1 MQAFFHFERCG
12 CSLMPLKIKILLLSI
27 IPMMLVT
34 SAVAWLGMNQ
44 ARQLSEEEIR
54 LFEQH
59 LLDSKQ
65 RELENYVSLAMTSI
79 AHIVDTAGPGDAR
92 AQNAVKQILTD
103 MTFGD
108 DQDGYFFV
116 YTRTGTNL
124 VHPTQPELVG
134 QDLHDMQD
142 ARGNYV
148 IRNLLEQA
156 ERGGGFHRYLW
167 LKPSKQAL
175 EEKISYAVMLPK
187 WNWMLGTGLYL
198 DDISR
203 EVAKIRAEVNRNIRN
218 TFFTV
223 LVIMSVAVVLVVLL
237 GIAINLH
244 ENRLA
249 DSRLRLLAHRSILA
263 NVADRRRFSRE
274 LHDGINQLM
283 VSVLY
288 RIELAQRKLKQG
300 NSEGLADLDKGYQVL
315 NEAIQEVRRI
325 SHDLRPTLLDDLGL
339 EAALE
344 GLLDRFTERTG
355 IRLDLDMRLPTTPL
369 PEEVEITVYRLVQEG
384 LTNVERHSGAS
395 LLRLKLWQQGR
406 QLWLKM
412 QDNGCGFD
420 QDVLER
426 FEGIGLRNMRERVE
440 LLGGEF
446 KLSSRPGQGTVL
458 LSGLSLQQTG
468 GEG

>member
-1 MQAFFHFERCG
+1 
-12 CSLMPLKIKILLLSI
+12 MPLKIKILLLSI
-27 IPMMLVT
+27 LPMMLVT

-59 LLDSKQ
+59 LLGSKQ
-65 RELENYVSLAMTSI
+65 RELENYVSLALTSI
-79 AHIVDTAGPGDAR
+79 AHIVDTAGPDDAQ
-92 AQNAVKQILTD
+92 AKSAVKQILTD

-116 YTRTGTNL
+116 YTLEGVNL

-134 QDLHDMQD
+134 QDLYDMQD

-148 IRNLLEQA
+148 IRNLLERARQ
-156 ERGGGFHRYLW
+156 GGGFHRYLW
-167 LKPSKQAL
+167 QKPSKQAR

-237 GIAINLH
+237 GVAINLH

-300 NSEGLADLDKGYQVL
+300 NEEGLTDLDKGYQVL

-355 IRLDLDMRLPTTPL
+355 IRLDLDIRLPGGRL
-369 PEEVEITVYRLVQEG
+369 PEDVEITVYRLVQEG
-384 LTNVERHSGAS
+384 LTNVERHSGAG
-395 LLRLKLWQQGR
+395 LLRLRLWQQGG

-420 QDVLER
+420 PEVLER

-446 KLSSRPGQGTVL
+446 RLASRQGQGATL
-458 LSGLSLQQTG
+458 LAGLSLQQTG
-468 GEG
+468 GER

>member
-1 MQAFFHFERCG
+1 
-12 CSLMPLKIKILLLSI
+12 MPLKIKILLLAL

-54 LFEQH
+54 LFENH
-59 LLDSKQ
+59 LLSSKQ
-65 RELENYVSLAMTSI
+65 RELENYVSLALTSI
-79 AHIVDTAGPGDAR
+79 AHIVDTAGPDDAQ
-92 AQNAVKQILTD
+92 AQQDVKQILRD

-116 YTRTGTNL
+116 YTLEGVNL
-124 VHPTQPELVG
+124 MHPTQPELEG
-134 QDLHDMQD
+134 QNLYDLQD
-142 ARGNYV
+142 ASGNYV
-148 IRNLLEQA
+148 IRNLLQQA
-156 ERGGGFHRYLW
+156 RQGGGFHRYLW
-167 LKPSKQAL
+167 RKPSKQAH
-175 EEKISYAVMLPK
+175 EEKLGYAVLLPK
-187 WNWMLGTGLYL
+187 WGWMLGTGLYL

-203 EVAKIRAEVNRNIRN
+203 EVGKIRAEVNRNIRN

-237 GIAINLH
+237 GVAINLH

-300 NSEGLADLDKGYQVL
+300 NREGLVDLDKGYQVL

-325 SHDLRPTLLDDLGL
+325 SHDLRPTMLDDLGL
-339 EAALE
+339 AAALE
-344 GLLDRFTERTG
+344 GLLDQFMERTG
-355 IRLDLDMRLPTTPL
+355 IQLNLDMRLPTEAL
-369 PEEVEITVYRLVQEG
+369 PEDVEITVYRLVQEG
-384 LTNVERHSGAS
+384 LTNVERHSGAD
-395 LLRLKLWQQGR
+395 LLHLRLWSQGG

-420 QDVLER
+420 PDVLER
-426 FEGIGLRNMRERVE
+426 FEGIGLCNMRERVE

-446 KLSSRPGQGTVL
+446 KLISRPGQGATL
-458 LSGLSLQQTG
+458 LAGLSLQQSG
-468 GEG
+468 GS

>member
-1 MQAFFHFERCG
+1 
-12 CSLMPLKIKILLLSI
+12 
-27 IPMMLVT
+27 
-34 SAVAWLGMNQ
+34 
-44 ARQLSEEEIR
+44 
-54 LFEQH
+54 
-59 LLDSKQ
+59 
-65 RELENYVSLAMTSI
+65 
-79 AHIVDTAGPGDAR
+79 
-92 AQNAVKQILTD
+92 
-103 MTFGD
+103 
-108 DQDGYFFV
+108 
-116 YTRTGTNL
+116 
-124 VHPTQPELVG
+124 
-134 QDLHDMQD
+134 
-142 ARGNYV
+142 
-148 IRNLLEQA
+148 
-156 ERGGGFHRYLW
+156 
-167 LKPSKQAL
+167 
-175 EEKISYAVMLPK
+175 
-187 WNWMLGTGLYL
+187 
-198 DDISR
+198 
-203 EVAKIRAEVNRNIRN
+203 
-218 TFFTV
+218 
-223 LVIMSVAVVLVVLL
+223 MSVAVVLVVLL

>member
-1 MQAFFHFERCG
+1 
-12 CSLMPLKIKILLLSI
+12 MPLKIKILLLSL
-27 IPMMLVT
+27 IPMMVVT

-54 LFEQH
+54 LFEEH
-59 LLDSKQ
+59 LLGSKR
-65 RELENYVSLAMTSI
+65 RELQNYVSLALTSI
-79 AHIVDTAGPGDAR
+79 AHIVDTAGPNNER
-92 AQNAVKQILTD
+92 AKRAVKQIITD

-108 DQDGYFFV
+108 DKDGYFFV
-116 YTRTGTNL
+116 YTEDGTNL

-134 QDLHDMQD
+134 QNLYDLQD
-142 ARGNYV
+142 ASGNYV
-148 IRNLLEQA
+148 IRNLLQQA
-156 ERGGGFHRYLW
+156 QNGGGFHRYLW
-167 LKPSKQAL
+167 QKPSKQAY
-175 EEKISYAVMLPK
+175 EEKLGYAVMLPK

-288 RIELAQRKLKQG
+288 RIELAQRKLKH
-300 NSEGLADLDKGYQVL
+300 NNLEGLSDLDKGYQVL

-344 GLLDRFTERTG
+344 GLLDRFTERTN
-355 IRLDLDMRLPTTPL
+355 IQLDLDIRLPGESL
-369 PEEVEITVYRLVQEG
+369 PEDVEITIYRLVQEG
-384 LTNVERHSGAS
+384 LTNVERHSGAA
-395 LLRLKLWQQGR
+395 LLHLRLWVRGE

-420 QDVLER
+420 PDVLER

-440 LLGGEF
+440 LLGGDF
-446 KLSSRPGQGTVL
+446 RLVSKPGQGATL
-458 LSGLSLQQTG
+458 FAGLSLHQG
-468 GEG
+468 RGEG

>member
-1 MQAFFHFERCG
+1 
-12 CSLMPLKIKILLLSI
+12 MPLKIKILLLSI
-27 IPMMLVT
+27 LPMMLVT

-59 LLDSKQ
+59 LLGSKQ
-65 RELENYVSLAMTSI
+65 RELENYVSLALTSI
-79 AHIVDTAGPGDAR
+79 AHIVDTAGPDDAQ
-92 AQNAVKQILTD
+92 AKSAVKQILTD

-116 YTRTGTNL
+116 YTLEGVNL

-134 QDLHDMQD
+134 QDLYDMQD

-148 IRNLLEQA
+148 IRNLLERARQ
-156 ERGGGFHRYLW
+156 GGGFHRYLW
-167 LKPSKQAL
+167 EKPSKQAR

-198 DDISR
+198 DDIIR

-237 GIAINLH
+237 GVAINLH

-300 NSEGLADLDKGYQVL
+300 DQEGLTDLDKGYQVL

-355 IRLDLDMRLPTTPL
+355 IRLDLDIRLPGGRL
-369 PEEVEITVYRLVQEG
+369 PEDVEITVYRLVQEG
-384 LTNVERHSGAS
+384 LTNVERHSGAG
-395 LLRLKLWQQGR
+395 LLRLRLWQQSG

-412 QDNGCGFD
+412 QDDGCGFD
-420 QDVLER
+420 PEVLER

-446 KLSSRPGQGTVL
+446 RLSSRQGQGATL
-458 LSGLSLQQTG
+458 LAGLSLQQTG
-468 GEG
+468 GER

>member
-1 MQAFFHFERCG
+1 
-12 CSLMPLKIKILLLSI
+12 MPLKIKILLLSL

-54 LFEQH
+54 LFEAH
-59 LLDSKQ
+59 LLGSKQ
-65 RELENYVSLAMTSI
+65 RELENYVSLALTSI
-79 AHIVDTAGPGDAR
+79 AHIVDTAGPNDAQ
-92 AQNAVKQILTD
+92 AQSAVKQILTD

-116 YTRTGTNL
+116 YTMEGVNL

-134 QDLHDMQD
+134 QNLYDMQD

-148 IRNLLEQA
+148 IRNLLERARQ
-156 ERGGGFHRYLW
+156 GGGFHRYLW
-167 LKPSKQAL
+167 QKPSKQTR
-175 EEKISYAVMLPK
+175 EEKIGYAVMLPK

-300 NSEGLADLDKGYQVL
+300 NEEGLVDLEKGYQVL

-339 EAALE
+339 EPALE

-355 IRLDLDMRLPTTPL
+355 IQLDLDIRLPAGNL
-369 PEEVEITVYRLVQEG
+369 PEDVEITIYRLVQEG
-384 LTNVERHSGAS
+384 LTNVERHSGAR
-395 LLRLKLWQQGR
+395 LLRLRLWQQR
-406 QLWLKM
+406 DQLWLKM

-420 QDVLER
+420 PEVLER

-446 KLSSRPGQGTVL
+446 RLVSRPGQGATL
-458 LSGLSLQQTG
+458 LAGLSLQQTG
-468 GEG
+468 GQQ

>member
-1 MQAFFHFERCG
+1 
-12 CSLMPLKIKILLLSI
+12 LPSI
-27 IPMMLVT
+27 CI
-34 SAVAWLGMNQ
+34 
-44 ARQLSEEEIR
+44 
-54 LFEQH
+54 
-59 LLDSKQ
+59 
-65 RELENYVSLAMTSI
+65 
-79 AHIVDTAGPGDAR
+79 
-92 AQNAVKQILTD
+92 
-103 MTFGD
+103 
-108 DQDGYFFV
+108 
-116 YTRTGTNL
+116 
-124 VHPTQPELVG
+124 
-134 QDLHDMQD
+134 
-142 ARGNYV
+142 
-148 IRNLLEQA
+148 
-156 ERGGGFHRYLW
+156 
-167 LKPSKQAL
+167 
-175 EEKISYAVMLPK
+175 
-187 WNWMLGTGLYL
+187 
-198 DDISR
+198 
-203 EVAKIRAEVNRNIRN
+203 
-218 TFFTV
+218 
-223 LVIMSVAVVLVVLL
+223 
-237 GIAINLH
+237 
-244 ENRLA
+244 
-249 DSRLRLLAHRSILA
+249 
-263 NVADRRRFSRE
+263 SRE

>member
-1 MQAFFHFERCG
+1 
-12 CSLMPLKIKILLLSI
+12 MPLKIKILLLSI
-27 IPMMLVT
+27 LPMMLVT

-59 LLDSKQ
+59 LLGSKQ
-65 RELENYVSLAMTSI
+65 RELENYVSLALTSI
-79 AHIVDTAGPGDAR
+79 AHIVDTAGPDDAQ
-92 AQNAVKQILTD
+92 AKSAVKQILTD

-116 YTRTGTNL
+116 YTLEGVNL

-134 QDLHDMQD
+134 QDLYDMQD

-148 IRNLLEQA
+148 IRNLLERARQ
-156 ERGGGFHRYLW
+156 GGGFHRYLW
-167 LKPSKQAL
+167 QKPSKQAR

-237 GIAINLH
+237 GVAINLH

-300 NSEGLADLDKGYQVL
+300 NQEGLTDLDKGYQVL

-355 IRLDLDMRLPTTPL
+355 IRLDLDIRLPGGRL
-369 PEEVEITVYRLVQEG
+369 PEDVEITVYRLVQEG
-384 LTNVERHSGAS
+384 LTNVERHSGAG
-395 LLRLKLWQQGR
+395 LLRLRLWQQGG

-420 QDVLER
+420 PEVLER

-446 KLSSRPGQGTVL
+446 RLASRQGQGATL
-458 LSGLSLQQTG
+458 LAGLSLQQTG
-468 GEG
+468 GER

>member
-1 MQAFFHFERCG
+1 
-12 CSLMPLKIKILLLSI
+12 MPLKIKILLLSL

-54 LFEQH
+54 LFEAH
-59 LLDSKQ
+59 LLSSKQ
-65 RELENYVSLAMTSI
+65 RELENYVSLALTSI
-79 AHIVDTAGPGDAR
+79 AHIVDTAGPDDAQ
-92 AQNAVKQILTD
+92 AQQAVKQILRD

-116 YTRTGTNL
+116 YDLTGVNL
-124 VHPTQPELVG
+124 VHPTQPELEG
-134 QDLHDMQD
+134 LNLYDLQD
-142 ARGNYV
+142 ARGNFV
-148 IRNLLEQA
+148 IRNLLREAQQ
-156 ERGGGFHRYLW
+156 GGGFHRYLW
-167 LKPSKQAL
+167 RKPSKQAH
-175 EEKISYAVMLPK
+175 EEKLGYAVLLPK

-203 EVAKIRAEVNRNIRN
+203 EVGKIRAEVNRNIRN

-249 DSRLRLLAHRSILA
+249 DSRLRRLAHRSILA

-288 RIELAQRKLKQG
+288 RIELAQRKLKQD
-300 NSEGLADLDKGYQVL
+300 NREGLVDLEKGYKVL

-325 SHDLRPTLLDDLGL
+325 SHDLRPTMLDDLGL
-339 EAALE
+339 AAALE
-344 GLLDRFTERTG
+344 GLLDQFVERTG
-355 IRLDLDMRLPTTPL
+355 IQLNLDMRLPEETL
-369 PEEVEITVYRLVQEG
+369 PEDVEITVYRLVQEG

-395 LLRLKLWQQGR
+395 LLQLRLWSQGG
-406 QLWLKM
+406 QLWLKL

-420 QDVLER
+420 PDLLDR
-426 FEGIGLRNMRERVE
+426 FEGIGLCNMRERVE

-446 KLSSRPGQGTVL
+446 RLISRPGQGATL
-458 LSGLSLQQTG
+458 LEGLSLQQSG
-468 GEG
+468 DS